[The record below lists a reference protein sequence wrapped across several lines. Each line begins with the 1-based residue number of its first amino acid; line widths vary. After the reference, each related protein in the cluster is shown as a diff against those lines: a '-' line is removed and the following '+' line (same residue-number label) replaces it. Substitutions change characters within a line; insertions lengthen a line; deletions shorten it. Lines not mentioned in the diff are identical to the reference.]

1 MTSVRLP
8 TSDEV
13 RILYRQGED
22 AVVAVVAELAEVIR
36 ALEARV
42 QVLEDQLA
50 KHSGN
55 SSKPPSSDG
64 LKKPQPRSL
73 RSSSGKKAGAQAG
86 HPGHTLQAVAQP
98 EHVQHHGVAVCCAV
112 PGVADRGGQCGLRAA
127 AGFRPSPGAGGGHR
141 ASSRDQALPGLW
153 RLEHRRLSRRCHP
166 AGAVRPD
173 VEGPV
178 DLLQPVPPHSRRPDV
193 RDHRRPV

>member
-13 RILYRQGED
+13 RLLHREGED
-22 AVVAVVAELAEVIR
+22 AVVIAFAALAEIVR

-64 LKKPQPRSL
+64 LKKPKS
-73 RSSSGKKAGAQAG
+73 
-86 HPGHTLQAVAQP
+86 
-98 EHVQHHGVAVCCAV
+98 
-112 PGVADRGGQCGLRAA
+112 
-127 AGFRPSPGAGGGHR
+127 
-141 ASSRDQALPGLW
+141 
-153 RLEHRRLSRRCHP
+153 RRLRQEGRRS
-166 AGAVRPD
+166 G
-173 VEGPV
+173 
-178 DLLQPVPPHSRRPDV
+178 
-193 RDHRRPV
+193 